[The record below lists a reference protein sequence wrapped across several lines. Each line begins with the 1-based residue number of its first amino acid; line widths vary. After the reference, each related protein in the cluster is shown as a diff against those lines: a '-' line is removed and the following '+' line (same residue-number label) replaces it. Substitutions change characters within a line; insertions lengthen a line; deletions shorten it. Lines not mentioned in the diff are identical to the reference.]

1 MASLGI
7 AFNPAEVPESDNDFE
22 LVKPGTYVAEIVE
35 NEVKA
40 TKAGTGHY
48 LKLTWQIKQGEY
60 ENRKV
65 WQQINFD
72 NPNPQARTIGMKE
85 INAIYK
91 AAGFTGPVG
100 DLNADDFM
108 GKLYTVSIGVKKDE
122 SGVYGDKNV
131 VKGVKAYGVVA
142 APAAAKP
149 AQASNVSAF
158 PQRGAA
164 GAITRLNTPA
174 APGAPAAPW
183 ARS

>member
-7 AFNPAEVPESDNDFE
+7 AFNPAEVPESDNDFA
-22 LVKPGTYVAEIVE
+22 LVNPGTYVAEIVE

-48 LKLTWQIKQGEY
+48 LKLTWQIKQGEF
-60 ENRKV
+60 ENRKI

-72 NPNPQARTIGMKE
+72 NPNPTARMIGMKE

-100 DLNADDFM
+100 ELDADVFM
-108 GKLYTVSIGVKKDE
+108 GKLYTVSVGIKKDD
-122 SGVYGDKNV
+122 GRGYGDKSV
-131 VKGVKAYGVVA
+131 IKGVKAYGVA
-142 APAAAKP
+142 APAAAPP
-149 AQASNVSAF
+149 AQAPSNVSAF

-164 GAITRLNTPA
+164 QTLTRLNTPA
-174 APGAPAAPW
+174 APGASAAPW
-183 ARS
+183 RS